1 MRSTVDY
8 INFFQGLSFRLR
20 NKQKR
25 ENPKQYTDAGVET
38 TKETSWSQGA
48 QHSGKWISSSE
59 IGQHIDHSIQ
69 HDPVTPQGP
78 MSPRKVFVAR
88 NENPVMKSPIT
99 IPGKRELWLQ
109 SKQIL
114 GPYCLWS

>member
-48 QHSGKWISSSE
+48 QHSVGKTSDVITHWAGPHE
-59 IGQHIDHSIQ
+59 
-69 HDPVTPQGP
+69 PQ
-78 MSPRKVFVAR
+78 KR